1 MAMELE
7 RKTRAGMTEKK
18 GKDKG
23 RGRRDTPDLTQ
34 LAIGYGRVSTKGQG
48 KSGVSLEAQRDAIQK
63 FASDMHFELIDVCE
77 EVASAVGAESFDK
90 RPVLRKVLDVAV
102 QRDALVLVWDWDRLT
117 RHGEFNRQIREVLD
131 DPEKIV
137 CVRNGQTLRDA
148 AENATL
154 AHDQKV
160 AERLSRSTKEGMERK
175 RAEGVKFGNPAI
187 KTDVQP
193 KGTATWNAASEA
205 QIRKIADLLRDRSDR
220 DDLSSRQIA
229 EILNAQG
236 LRTLHG
242 NTWNAQRVRS
252 PVKKARALLEQEDEQ
267 AYRNNPLNGMF

>member
-1 MAMELE
+1 MKDE
-7 RKTRAGMTEKK
+7 
-18 GKDKG
+18 KDKG
-23 RGRRDTPDLTQ
+23 KAGRKTPDLTQ
-34 LAIGYGRVSTKGQG
+34 LAIGYARVSTKGQG
-48 KSGVSLEAQRDAIQK
+48 ETGISLDAQRDAIER
-63 FASDMHFELIDVCE
+63 FASDMHYELIDVCE

-148 AENATL
+148 VKNANHV
-154 AHDQKV
+154 HDQKV
-160 AERLSRSTKEGMERK
+160 AERLSRSTKKGMERK
-175 RAEGVKFGNPAI
+175 RAEGVTFGNPAI

-193 KGTATWNAASEA
+193 KGAATWNAASEA

-252 PVKKARALLEQEDEQ
+252 PVKKARALLEQEDEE